1 MNTEYLDKGSIDRA
15 AELLSVGELV
25 ALPTETVY
33 GLAADA
39 SNLEAVAATFQAK
52 GRPADHPLIVHLS
65 SVHEMAFWASSIP
78 PEAWELAN
86 RFWPGPLTLL
96 LRKGK
101 RVPDVITGG
110 RDTVALRLPAH
121 PLFLLVLK
129 RLGRAV
135 TAPSANRHK
144 RLSPTSAG
152 HVQRELDGRIG
163 AVLDG
168 GDCAFGLEST
178 ILDLT
183 CSPRILR
190 PGPISATDIEACLGA
205 AVLTPAAHSIAVAGN
220 MREHYRPRA
229 PLWLV
234 PAGSL
239 NAVVG
244 EVQSER
250 LGVLHMPDNR
260 PVIGRCVEMP
270 PAARDFGSRLYRQI
284 RQMDENG
291 CEAIIVE
298 EPPADAA
305 WSAIHDRLRRA
316 ALGVATEARVINE
329 ALQVQAVKA
338 G

>member
-1 MNTEYLDKGSIDRA
+1 MKTEYLDKGSINRA
-15 AELLSVGELV
+15 AELLSAGELV

-39 SNLEAVAATFQAK
+39 YNPDAVAATFAAK

-65 SVHEMAFWASSIP
+65 SVQEMAFWAASVP
-78 PEAWELAN
+78 QEAWDLAN

-121 PLFLLVLK
+121 SLFLLVLK

-152 HVQRELDGRIG
+152 DVRRELDGCISG
-163 AVLDG
+163 VLDG
-168 GDCAFGLEST
+168 GDCALGLEST

-183 CSPRILR
+183 AAPRILR
-190 PGPISATDIEACLGA
+190 PGPISAKEIESCLGQ
-205 AVLTPAAHSIAVAGN
+205 AVEQPVAHSVAVAGN
-220 MREHYRPRA
+220 LREHYRPQA
-229 PLWLV
+229 PVWLV

-239 NAVVG
+239 DRVVG
-244 EVQSER
+244 EVQSAR
-250 LGVLHMPDNR
+250 LGVLHLPGNR
-260 PVIGRCVEMP
+260 PTIGNCIEMP
-270 PAARDFGSRLYRQI
+270 PSAVDFGARLYRQM
-284 RQMDENG
+284 RDLDESG
-291 CEAIIVE
+291 CEAILVE
-298 EPPADAA
+298 EPPADVSWAA
-305 WSAIHDRLRRA
+305 VHDRLRRA
-316 ALGVATEARVINE
+316 AMCTASEARAINE
-329 ALQVQAVKA
+329 VLQSSAVGA